1 MQNVMLIVVVA
12 ALVAWMIF
20 RSKWKSSSPSGQA
33 GEKLRRL
40 SEAYNSKGGSPEDL
54 AAWEQA
60 LAVMEQHPSDYNK
73 LNGDIHF
80 IGAFTGYLEK
90 HYPED
95 ERLEALRQH
104 AHYRKDSIWG
114 IPIKRDH

>member
-1 MQNVMLIVVVA
+1 MQNVMLIVIVA
-12 ALVAWMIF
+12 ALIALMLF
-20 RSKWKSSSPSGQA
+20 RSKWKSSSPAGQA
-33 GEKLRRL
+33 GAELRRL
-40 SEAYNSKGGSPEDL
+40 TEAYNSNGGSAVDL

-73 LNGDIHF
+73 LNGDIQF
-80 IGAFTGYLEK
+80 VLAFTGYLEK
-90 HYPED
+90 HFPED
-95 ERLEALRQH
+95 ERLEGLRQH